1 MKLYLHRFIHH
12 IGSLANFSSLKFN
25 RYNQYES
32 MVLPLV
38 KWLQDRGVRFRYG
51 VEVTDVDFDIQPG
64 RKQATR
70 IAWIENGVEG
80 GVEGGVKGGVVGGV
94 VGGVLGGQLNGGG
107 DGDQPVFFGEGMTK
121 PVMDQEASESFH
133 WTRAQLDAHIGGKPY
148 GVDLIVPNSF
158 AGKGEAS
165 TAGAA
170 RVPETHLGFAADVLD
185 KFGVDAAGLEGA
197 IEARQSFGDNMH
209 AEGAAKL
216 LEVAFRH
223 PIRLIA
229 NALGVPPQ
237 LMLDLGKRHGV
248 PVAALVGT
256 RDHALAQV
264 RAGVDIL
271 VVAGGE
277 AGGHCGE
284 VATMVLVPEVAA
296 ALDAVGATTPILA
309 AGAIVTGRQMAA
321 AMAMGAHGAWCGSVW
336 LTTSEAETNPVVKE
350 KMLAASSRDTVR
362 SKSRTGKPSRQL
374 RSPWTDAW
382 EAEGAPKPLPMP
394 LQSLVSEPA
403 LRKVDKL
410 SEGGHEG
417 AKQLA
422 TYWVGQGVGLMNEAM
437 SAGQVVQAF
446 KEDWIAAC
454 ERLNGFVGE

>member
-1 MKLYLHRFIHH
+1 MQSPICAMLDIEFPLLAFSHCRDVVVAVSKAGGMGVF
-12 IGSLANFSSLKFN
+12 GAASLPPERL
-25 RYNQYES
+25 EEE
-32 MVLPLV
+32 L
-38 KWLQDRGVRFRYG
+38 
-51 VEVTDVDFDIQPG
+51 
-64 RKQATR
+64 
-70 IAWIENGVEG
+70 AWI
-80 GVEGGVKGGVVGGV
+80 
-94 VGGVLGGQLNGGG
+94 
-107 DGDQPVFFGEGMTK
+107 
-121 PVMDQEASESFH
+121 
-133 WTRAQLDAHIGGKPY
+133 DAHIGGKPY

-158 AGKGEAS
+158 AGKGESRSALPPIPDEHK
-165 TAGAA
+165 AF
-170 RVPETHLGFAADVLD
+170 V
-185 KFGVDAAGLEGA
+185 AGLLEKHGLDDGNLA
-197 IEARQSFGDNMH
+197 LPAVGGGLGDNMTD
-209 AEGAAKL
+209 EGAAAL

-223 PIRLIA
+223 PIGLIA
-229 NALGVPPQ
+229 NALGVPPP
-237 LMLDLGKRHGV
+237 LMLELGKRHKV

-296 ALDAVGATTPILA
+296 AVEAVGAPTPILA
-309 AGAIVTGRQMAA
+309 AGGIVTGRQMAA
-321 AMAMGAHGAWCGSVW
+321 AMAMGAHGAWTGSVW
-336 LTTSEAETNPVVKE
+336 LTTAEAETNPVVKE
-350 KMLAASSRDTVR
+350 KMLVASSRDTVR

-417 AKQLA
+417 AKALA

-437 SAGQVVQAF
+437 GAGQVVQEF
-446 KEDWIAAC
+446 KTDWIAAC
-454 ERLNGFVGE
+454 ERLNGFIGD

>member
-1 MKLYLHRFIHH
+1 MQSPICAMLAIEFPLLAFSHCRDVVVAVSKAGGMGVF
-12 IGSLANFSSLKFN
+12 GAASLPPERL
-25 RYNQYES
+25 EEE
-32 MVLPLV
+32 L
-38 KWLQDRGVRFRYG
+38 
-51 VEVTDVDFDIQPG
+51 
-64 RKQATR
+64 
-70 IAWIENGVEG
+70 AWI
-80 GVEGGVKGGVVGGV
+80 
-94 VGGVLGGQLNGGG
+94 
-107 DGDQPVFFGEGMTK
+107 
-121 PVMDQEASESFH
+121 
-133 WTRAQLDAHIGGKPY
+133 DAHIGGKPY

-158 AGKGEAS
+158 AGKGEARS
-165 TAGAA
+165 ALPPIPAEHAA
-170 RVPETHLGFAADVLD
+170 FVADLLG
-185 KFGVDAAGLEGA
+185 KHGVDEGNLALPAVGGGLGE
-197 IEARQSFGDNMH
+197 NMTDD
-209 AEGAAKL
+209 GAAKL

-223 PIRLIA
+223 PIKLIA
-229 NALGVPPQ
+229 NALGVPPP
-237 LMLDLGKRHGV
+237 LMLELGKRHNV

-296 ALDAVGATTPILA
+296 AVEAVGATTPILA
-309 AGAIVTGRQMAA
+309 AGGIVTGRQMAA
-321 AMAMGAHGAWCGSVW
+321 AMAMGAHGAWTGSVW
-336 LTTSEAETNPVVKE
+336 LTTAEAETNPVVKE
-350 KMLAASSRDTVR
+350 KMLLASSRDTVR

-417 AKQLA
+417 AKALA

-437 SAGQVVQAF
+437 GAGQVVQEF

-454 ERLNGFVGE
+454 ERLNGFIGE